1 MIEIDSVRFA
11 ERSPPP
17 RPDVS
22 LGIKE
27 QSWLVLTFSTVLV
40 CIIAP
45 DEYDYD
51 DLHHTYA
58 VHEYQIILMER

>member
-1 MIEIDSVRFA
+1 MIEIDSVRFV

-17 RPDVS
+17 YSPGCISGNKRTV
-22 LGIKE
+22 LA
-27 QSWLVLTFSTVLV
+27 LTFSTVLV

-58 VHEYQIILMER
+58 VHEYQIIMER